1 MYEAGAGRTKIHI
14 RSLWFLLMY
23 ASEFLEKVTS
33 NDREKIH
40 AGLHDAD
47 LLDSLAGVLI
57 TDSERR
63 MREALSAGY
72 RPRAEDMTR
81 VRGRVNHLETA
92 RRRLMESGKVHCHF
106 SELTFDRPRYRYLL
120 VTLGKLQR
128 HLTNPTL
135 RSRCMALAAQLER
148 AGIKRCDPTPS
159 ELSREQY
166 GFNDAKDRQ
175 IINLC
180 QLLRR
185 FAVPEH
191 TPGQA
196 DTPVIIRD
204 EQALRKLF
212 EKAVLNYYR
221 FNLRPHGWSVEA
233 PNFKWHAK
241 GFDDDLRYLPRL
253 ETDAVLESPDGRC
266 IVVECKFAPIFDDAY
281 GQPKLKQG
289 YLRQLYSYS
298 VTAQLQ
304 KKLKR
309 APEGVLLAVRTED
322 GLGRNLNFTLGE
334 YPIRVRLI
342 DLTGDISSIRQS
354 LDEALQNL

>member
-1 MYEAGAGRTKIHI
+1 MYEAGAGRTKIHV

-23 ASEFLEKVTS
+23 ASDLLDTIKS
-33 NDREKIH
+33 SDREKVH
-40 AGLHDAD
+40 AGLFDAD
-47 LLDSLAGVLI
+47 LLDALAGVLI

-72 RPRAEDMTR
+72 RPRSETMTR
-81 VRGRVNHLETA
+81 VRGRVDHLATA
-92 RRRLMESGKVHCHF
+92 RRRLMESGRVHCDF

-120 VTLGKLQR
+120 VTLEKLQG
-128 HLTNPTL
+128 HLTSATL

-148 AGIKRCDPTPS
+148 AGVTRCDPTRS

-175 IINLC
+175 IVNLC
-180 QLLRR
+180 QLLRQ

-191 TPGQA
+191 TPGHA
-196 DTPVIIRD
+196 DVPVITRD

-212 EKAVLNYYR
+212 ETAVLNYYR
-221 FNLRPHGWSVEA
+221 FHLRPQGWTVESQQ
-233 PNFKWHAK
+233 FKWHAT
-241 GFDDDLRYLPRL
+241 GLDDDLRYLPRH
-253 ETDAVLESPDGRC
+253 ETDAVLESADGRC
-266 IVVECKFAPIFDDAY
+266 IVIECKFAPIFDSSY

-298 VTAQLQ
+298 VAARMHKNLSQ
-304 KKLKR
+304 

-322 GLGRNLNFTLGE
+322 GLGRDLNFSLGE

-342 DLTGDISSIRQS
+342 ELTGDISSIRQS
-354 LDEALQNL
+354 LDDALN